1 MSRFFSSTRRNVLGA
16 PHKSAGVRALAVL
29 SLALALGACKTVRD
43 VTGSISRPEASAPS
57 DSQGAQRFAEEW
69 GRRYDAAPNDRNV
82 ALTYAKGL
90 RATRRFAEAVAV
102 LQKLAAQH
110 TNDQDVLAA
119 YGKALADAGRLQEA
133 ANVLQ
138 GAHTPERPNWSVLSA
153 QGSVADQMGDHVVA
167 QGYYNSALKIVP
179 GEPSVLSNLGL
190 SYALTKKLALA
201 EQTLR
206 EASAN
211 PRADARV
218 RQNLALVL
226 ALQGKFSEAED
237 IQKRDMPADQAAA
250 NVGEIRRMIAQSNTW
265 RQIQMSQDTPSAS
278 VEPGPRNARR

>member
-1 MSRFFSSTRRNVLGA
+1 MSRTFLIARRPCPVPSRA
-16 PHKSAGVRALAVL
+16 PARLVALVAL
-29 SLALALGACKTVRD
+29 SMAMALGGCKTVRD
-43 VTGSISRPEASAPS
+43 VTGSIGGADVSAPA
-57 DSQGAQRFAEEW
+57 DPQGAMRFADEW
-69 GRRYDAAPNDRNV
+69 GRRYDAAPNDRRV

-90 RATRRFAEAVAV
+90 RATRRFSEAVAV
-102 LQKLAAQH
+102 LQKLAAQYP
-110 TNDQDVLAA
+110 NDQDVLAA
-119 YGKALADAGRLQEA
+119 YGKSLADAGRLQEA

-138 GAHTPERPNWSVLSA
+138 GAHTPERPNWTVLSA
-153 QGSVADQMGDHVVA
+153 QGSVADQMGDHAGA
-167 QGYYNSALKIVP
+167 QGYYGSALKIVP

-190 SYALTKKLALA
+190 SYALTKKLPLA

-237 IQKRDMPADQAAA
+237 IQKRDLPPDQAAA

-265 RQIQMSQDTPSAS
+265 RQIQTANAAPA
-278 VEPGPRNARR
+278 EPAARKPQR